1 MGMSTVVKVCNR
13 LVVQQRTVSMVKVA
27 NLETTYSPDT
37 GILDIY
43 FLRAAVAAGC
53 LKLLSVVEVA

>member
-1 MGMSTVVKVCNR
+1 MVMVV
-13 LVVQQRTVSMVKVA
+13 S
-27 NLETTYSPDT
+27 LETTYSPDT

-53 LKLLSVVEVA
+53 LKLCIADSGKQILCVVHVVPEGKGIKF